1 MPDPLAIIV
10 GGGAVPVRV
19 AAAARAMGRPVYAL
33 LLDGFANP
41 RDWQGTPSLTIR
53 LGAAGQGLD
62 WLKRTGAKDL
72 VLAGDVKRPSLL
84 MLRPDAGGAA
94 LIARIGMKAFGGD
107 DSLLTAIRNLLR
119 DEGFNPIGPRRFLSE
134 AQVGPGLYTKAAPD
148 ALALSDI
155 ARGVG
160 VVRSLGAL
168 DVGQGAVIQQGLVL
182 GVEAIEGTDA
192 LLARAGQVRRD
203 GPGGVL
209 VKLVKPGQDR
219 ELDLPTLGPRTVAG
233 AIAAGLRGIAFE
245 AGGALVVDAHD
256 MVRQADEAG
265 LFLLAIR
272 PEDHVRASNPG
283 AIA

>member
-10 GGGAVPVRV
+10 GGGAVPVQV
-19 AAAARAMGRPVYAL
+19 AAAARAMGRPVFAL
-33 LLDGFANP
+33 LLDGFANA

-107 DSLLTAIRNLLR
+107 DSLLSAIRNLLKE
-119 DEGFNPIGPRRFLSE
+119 EGFNPMGPKRFLSE

-155 ARGVG
+155 ARGVE
-160 VVRSLGAL
+160 VVRSLGML

-192 LLARAGQVRRD
+192 LLARAGQVRRE

-233 AIAAGLRGIAFE
+233 AVAAGLRGIAFE
-245 AGGALVVDAHD
+245 AGGALLVDPHD

-265 LFLLAIR
+265 LFLLSIR
-272 PEDHVRASNPG
+272 PEDHIPGRNPG
-283 AIA
+283 AAA